1 MVLMIFMATSLL
13 RAFRDEQRQQEL
25 HEALLRERIQ
35 RLLEEHDAQRRDQGA
50 DEQSADGE
58 EPRAGSEGRG

>member
-1 MVLMIFMATSLL
+1 LL

-35 RLLEEHDAQRRDQGA
+35 RLLEEHDA
-50 DEQSADGE
+50 
-58 EPRAGSEGRG
+58 RAGSDDAGGGQGGDAPHER